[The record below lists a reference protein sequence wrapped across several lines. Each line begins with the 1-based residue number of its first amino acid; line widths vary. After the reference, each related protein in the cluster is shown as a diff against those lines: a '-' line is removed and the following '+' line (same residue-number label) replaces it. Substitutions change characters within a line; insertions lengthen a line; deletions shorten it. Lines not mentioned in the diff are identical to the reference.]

1 MLCLN
6 GAIYLYGVCLNRRIT
21 FISCL
26 AFYHLLYK
34 YPILVWISCC
44 QHFTVGC
51 LVESSIVHKSI
62 CWVFMCHK
70 TGDDIHYFALYW
82 IVSYLLAQLAETGTN
97 SLRVLQELVGTLVNT
112 SLLQM
117 VGPTQLV
124 KQDSKQSQSRQCINT
139 NLLGCDALGCEII
152 DAVVEATLD
161 QVAIQSKEIL
171 HLI

>member
-1 MLCLN
+1 MCDTSVDN
-6 GAIYLYGVCLNRRIT
+6 
-21 FISCL
+21 
-26 AFYHLLYK
+26 
-34 YPILVWISCC
+34 
-44 QHFTVGC
+44 
-51 LVESSIVHKSI
+51 VH
-62 CWVFMCHK
+62 H
-70 TGDDIHYFALYW
+70 FALYC

-124 KQDSKQSQSRQCINT
+124 KQVSKQSQSQQYMNT